1 MSDVHSPWSVE
12 TAVGKD
18 LYHDAQ
24 TALLRAE
31 EIRATGKTVE
41 IYHGGRLERKLKGI
55 LQPELG
61 LNYDRFL
68 V

>member
-1 MSDVHSPWSVE
+1 MADVHYPWSVE
-12 TAVGKD
+12 TAGGKN
-18 LYHDAQ
+18 LYYDAQ
-24 TALLRAE
+24 TALTRAE

-41 IYHGGRLERKLKGI
+41 IYHDGKLKHKLKGI
-55 LQPELG
+55 LQPEFG